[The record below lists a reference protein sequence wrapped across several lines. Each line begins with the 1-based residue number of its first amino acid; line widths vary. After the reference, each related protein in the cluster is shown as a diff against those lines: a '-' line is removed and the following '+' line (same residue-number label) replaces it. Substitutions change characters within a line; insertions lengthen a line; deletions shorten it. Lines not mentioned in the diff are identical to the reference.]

1 VPELVA
7 PVARVHRSFLV
18 AMAEFVAEG
27 RGQPDEETVLG
38 WEIREFGAT
47 WSSSSDGFA
56 EFIEML
62 KGQSAEESS
71 RPPGHVPATT
81 GWWVDGEEY
90 LGRIVVRHRLTP
102 RLLEFGGHIG
112 YDVRPSV
119 RRRGHATAMLAAM
132 LPLAGDLGID
142 PALLTCDA
150 DNTASRLV
158 IEHCGGVLEDQ
169 RGGKLRYW
177 VPTS

>member
-1 VPELVA
+1 MPELVA
-7 PVARVHRSFLV
+7 PLARVHGSFLE

-27 RGQPDEETVLG
+27 RGGPDEESVLG

-47 WSSSSDGFA
+47 WSTSDGFA
-56 EFIEML
+56 AFIDML
-62 KGQSAEESS
+62 HGQRSEDSQ

-81 GWWVDGEEY
+81 RWWVEGDEY

-102 RLLEFGGHIG
+102 HLLEFGGHIG
-112 YDVRPSV
+112 YDVRPSA
-119 RRRGHATAMLAAM
+119 RRKGHATAMLAATF
-132 LPLAGDLGID
+132 PLARDLGID

-150 DNTASRLV
+150 GNTASRLV
-158 IEHCGGVLEDQ
+158 IEHNGGVLEDQ
-169 RGGKLRYW
+169 RGGKRRYW

>member
-7 PVARVHRSFLV
+7 PLTRVHRSFLV
-18 AMAEFVAEG
+18 AMAEFEAEG
-27 RGQPDEETVLG
+27 RGRPDEETVLG

-47 WSSSSDGFA
+47 WSTSDGFA
-56 EFIEML
+56 AFVDML
-62 KGQSAEESS
+62 NGQSAEESS

-81 GWWVDGEEY
+81 RWWVDGDEY

-102 RLLEFGGHIG
+102 HLLEVGGHIG
-112 YDVRPSV
+112 YDVRPSA
-119 RRRGHATAMLAAM
+119 RRKGHATAMLAAM
-132 LPLAGDLGID
+132 LPLARDLGID

-158 IEHCGGVLEDQ
+158 IEHCGGMFEDQ
-169 RGGKLRYW
+169 RGSKLRYW